1 MTKYVGKMLLLNSK
15 RVLRKL
21 QKILGGHFFA
31 TPCSIRMRRIDT
43 FWLYD
48 IDRKTSLVRQSV
60 IIRLH
65 HVSLLK
71 LSGRL

>member
-43 FWLYD
+43 F
-48 IDRKTSLVRQSV
+48 
-60 IIRLH
+60 
-65 HVSLLK
+65 
-71 LSGRL
+71 